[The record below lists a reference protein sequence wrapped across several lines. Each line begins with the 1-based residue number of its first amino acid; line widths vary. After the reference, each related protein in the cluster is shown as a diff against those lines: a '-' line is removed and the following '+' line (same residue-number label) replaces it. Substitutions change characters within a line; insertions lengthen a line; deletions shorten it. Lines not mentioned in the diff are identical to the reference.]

1 METPYRIFLDT
12 ADIYEIKD
20 AISTGLIQGI
30 ATNSNKIA
38 QSGKSFSQVVEEIRN
53 VFDGPIALQSV
64 GETTDEICKCARRLN
79 AIDPVLAIKVIANK
93 SGLTAIKIL
102 VEEGISTN
110 ATLIYNP
117 TQALL
122 GTLAGSQY
130 LSPFVGRAR
139 MVGYDGI
146 ETIRKIRQLLSA
158 FGLQE
163 KTNLVAASIKDVD
176 QVIESIIAGADS
188 VAVRF
193 HIFEAMCEHPLTD
206 KGMNGFMS
214 DDQKIPK
221 SDPTHLV
228 V

>member
-1 METPYRIFLDT
+1 
-12 ADIYEIKD
+12 
-20 AISTGLIQGI
+20 
-30 ATNSNKIA
+30 
-38 QSGKSFSQVVEEIRN
+38 
-53 VFDGPIALQSV
+53 
-64 GETTDEICKCARRLN
+64 
-79 AIDPVLAIKVIANK
+79 
-93 SGLTAIKIL
+93 
-102 VEEGISTN
+102 
-110 ATLIYNP
+110 
-117 TQALL
+117 
-122 GTLAGSQY
+122 
-130 LSPFVGRAR
+130 

-206 KGMNGFMS
+206 QGMNGFMS